1 MEVEECGQNC
11 PASANLCQRA
21 VCCATAASSN
31 LAQARWKKPLAA
43 HLRLQLENAARGNRK
58 TGRPLQQ
65 YDAAARK
72 RCGLSAVSTRGI
84 DDFFSFLLPSR
95 SSSPPEEKPT

>member
-31 LAQARWKKPLAA
+31 LAEARWKKPLAA
-43 HLRLQLENAARGNRK
+43 HLRLQLEMQRLE
-58 TGRPLQQ
+58 TGKKR
-65 YDAAARK
+65 AAAAAVRRLSPETMWSE
-72 RCGLSAVSTRGI
+72 RCVNVRH
-84 DDFFSFLLPSR
+84 
-95 SSSPPEEKPT
+95 